1 MNSTMWTYFFMVV
14 GILGIVLIN
23 IFSDILIANEQD
35 YFILKEAT
43 EAAMIDSV
51 DLGAISTGV
60 GYDGV
65 TNKSE
70 YSNIMH
76 CNSNEPGTIRI
87 KQEKFMESFLLRFA
101 KAAGMKKTYT
111 VVVHEIDECPP
122 KVSITITAK
131 DKYSF
136 LRFFKIDYNSDE
148 VIVNR
153 ITGILEKGSGITKVK
168 KN

>member
-43 EAAMIDSV
+43 EAAMIDSI
-51 DLGAISTGV
+51 DLNAYRVGI

-65 TNKSE
+65 LPDNDLGVS
-70 YSNIMH
+70 IH
-76 CNSNEPGTIRI
+76 CPVGEEKTLRI
-87 KQEKFMESFLLRFA
+87 KQEKFMESFLLRFS

-111 VVVHEIDECPP
+111 ITVHEIDECPP

-136 LRFFKIDYNSDE
+136 LQFFKINYNSDE
-148 VIVNR
+148 TIVNR
-153 ITGILEKGSGITKVK
+153 ITGILETNINPNK
-168 KN
+168 K